1 MLLTSERPELNQE
14 YENRLG
20 TKMKQILKLYQLW
33 VENIKLISV
42 SLSNWQASMTQERES
57 FKEYCAIKK
66 HAQ

>member
-1 MLLTSERPELNQE
+1 
-14 YENRLG
+14 
-20 TKMKQILKLYQLW
+20 MKQILKLYQLW

>member
-14 YENRLG
+14 YENKLG
-20 TKMKQILKLYQLW
+20 IKMKQISKLYELW
-33 VENIKLISV
+33 VENITLISV
-42 SLSNWQASMTQERES
+42 SLSNWQASMKHECES